1 MTTKKQPQEEEIELG
16 SLFVLIGKGFSA
28 ILKAVQQLLSFFFHV
43 LITILLFVKKQ
54 VVKLSIAVV
63 IGGLVGG
70 FLEMDKAQKFGADA
84 LVQPNFESVQQL
96 YNNIG
101 YYEDLIQQKDT
112 FLLAKTFAISVEEAA
127 AIKKFEITPVENSSD
142 LLSSYDEFLNS
153 VDSLSVKK
161 YTFSMFKKSF
171 TTTDY
176 KQHTIH
182 VEAEKNNVFQ
192 KLEGVIIAEVVA
204 NKHFEKAKQLTNENL
219 HRTNASLQENL
230 AQVDSLRKMYLQTM
244 LAESKKVTTGTSIA
258 FGGDKNTFKEIELF
272 ETSRE
277 INEELKEVS
286 KALSQKTAVVN
297 VLSSFQPIGYE
308 MKGLKENLG
317 VRGGAIGLGVML
329 LFLGLLQLNSYLD
342 TYKK

>member
-1 MTTKKQPQEEEIELG
+1 MTTKKQSQEEEIELG

-28 ILKAVQQLLSFFFHV
+28 ILKAVQQLLTYFFHV
-43 LITILLFVKKQ
+43 LITFLLFVKKH
-54 VVKLSIAVV
+54 VIKLSLAALL
-63 IGGLVGG
+63 GGVLGG
-70 FLEMDKAQKFGADA
+70 FLETNKTQKFGADL
-84 LVQPNFESVQQL
+84 LVQPNFKSTKQL
-96 YNNIG
+96 YNNVG
-101 YYEDLIQQKDT
+101 YYAALIQQKDT

-127 AIKKFEITPVENSSD
+127 SIKKFEIKPVKNSSD
-142 LLSSYDEFLNS
+142 LLASYDEFLNS

-161 YTFSMFKKSF
+161 YTFSMFEKSF

-182 VEAEKNNVFQ
+182 VAATKNKVFQ
-192 KLEGVIIAEVVA
+192 KLENVIIAEVVA

-219 HRTNASLQENL
+219 HRTNTSLQENL

-286 KALSQKTAVVN
+286 TALSQNTAVVN
-297 VLSSFQPIGYE
+297 VLSSFQPVGYE
-308 MKGLKENLG
+308 INGFKENLAVLGAG
-317 VRGGAIGLGVML
+317 VGLGLVF